1 MLSFSAVFTIEC
13 CWGRSAIKKIVQL
26 LLISSISLLS
36 LFCFDFD
43 FNQSQRTQTDI
54 QKCYVYSQ
62 DWKFSVVPN
71 LTGCFS
77 FEEVP
82 KLMTSWIFV
91 HGFLH
96 NLYFHERR
104 HHVATIGNLGSINWL
119 VLLSLLFLLL
129 LLLIVFFCMSF
140 LLKQNSVKLWKY
152 TLKQSPPLP
161 PLPQT
166 NKNGK
171 ASWPSTFYV
180 LWFYLSPSVK
190 HSHKSIYI
198 LFRPKKILFCQ
209 GC

>member
-1 MLSFSAVFTIEC
+1 MLSFSTVFTTEC
-13 CWGRSAIKKIVQL
+13 YWGRSAIKKILQL

-62 DWKFSVVPN
+62 DWKISVVPN

-96 NLYFHERR
+96 NLYFHERYSR
-104 HHVATIGNLGSINWL
+104 HHAATIGNLGSINWL
-119 VLLSLLFLLL
+119 VLLSLLFL

-152 TLKQSPPLP
+152 FSTKSAPSAPT
-161 PLPQT
+161 QT

-198 LFRPKKILFCQ
+198 FRPKRILFCQ

>member
-43 FNQSQRTQTDI
+43 FNQSERTQTDI
-54 QKCYVYSQ
+54 QKYYVYSQ

-91 HGFLH
+91 HAFLH
-96 NLYFHERR
+96 NLYFHERYSR
-104 HHVATIGNLGSINWL
+104 HHVATIGNLRKGDGD
-119 VLLSLLFLLL
+119 
-129 LLLIVFFCMSF
+129 
-140 LLKQNSVKLWKY
+140 
-152 TLKQSPPLP
+152 
-161 PLPQT
+161 
-166 NKNGK
+166 KNGK
-171 ASWPSTFYV
+171 KALGRITTSLLSRFFVHFLVVSVRLRREIALSHV
-180 LWFYLSPSVK
+180 L
-190 HSHKSIYI
+190 
-198 LFRPKKILFCQ
+198 
-209 GC
+209 